1 MDPRVPLLRSH
12 LLKAQ
17 QEVVKWSE
25 CSSQWKGSAER
36 RQKRFLDLEEELLK
50 TKQELEQTRK
60 RHREE
65 LIEVE
70 ERARHETKRIILEKI
85 KEELC

>member
-1 MDPRVPLLRSH
+1 MDPRVSLLRSH

-17 QEVVKWSE
+17 QDAVKWSE
-25 CSSQWKGSAER
+25 CSAQWKGSAER
-36 RQKRFLDLEEELLK
+36 RQKRTAHLEEQLSK
-50 TKQELEQTRK
+50 TREELEQTRK

-70 ERARHETKRIILEKI
+70 NKTRDETKEIILEKL